1 MPPLRLTAEQ
11 YKSCW
16 ADRIEREKEL
26 MASTTAETKARVAA
40 HKAAVEANVERQLAA
55 HKAAEAEQQA
65 IDAEDAVSALSSTAS
80 SRVSGLSASVSRV
93 DRLEIK
99 LEQERRK
106 REALEKALERARQP
120 SLVM

>member
-40 HKAAVEANVERQLAA
+40 HKAAVEAN
-55 HKAAEAEQQA
+55 EAEQQA